1 MPHKMLLTMYFCD
14 DCGSMITPQNGN
26 GECGACGAEYNFES
40 AESESF
46 EKSRD
51 RADGGETVRTELESL
66 PTTKS
71 GNIPKSEAMDWL
83 KEQPRP
89 SGAEMRR
96 ATMEKPSDFEGSTY
110 PTDISNIRV
119 TGDPNFIET
128 IAGLFSWIVD
138 MEDYSRR
145 VEINLKETEDRETGE
160 KTGNYALYLSLAER
174 G

>member
-1 MPHKMLLTMYFCD
+1 MYLLVYFCD
-14 DCGSMITPQNGN
+14 DCGSMITPQNGS
-26 GECGACGAEYNFES
+26 GECGTCGAEYEIEGV
-40 AESESF
+40 ESESL
-46 EKSRD
+46 ESETDED
-51 RADGGETVRTELESL
+51 RGLADGGKTMKTELETL

-83 KEQPRP
+83 ENRDRP

-96 ATMEKPSDFEGSTY
+96 ATIEKPSGFKGSTY

-119 TGDPNFIET
+119 TGDPQFIET
-128 IAGLFSWIVD
+128 IAGLFRWIVD

-160 KTGNYALYLSLAER
+160 KTGNYALYLSVAER

>member
-1 MPHKMLLTMYFCD
+1 MYFCD
-14 DCGSMITPQNGN
+14 DCGSMITPQNGS
-26 GECGACGAEYNFES
+26 GECGSCGAEYELEE

-46 EKSRD
+46 QENRG
-51 RADGGETVRTELESL
+51 RADGGETVKTELESL

-71 GNIPKSEAMDWL
+71 GNVPKSEAMDWL
-83 KEQPRP
+83 KSRDRP

-96 ATMEKPSDFEGSTY
+96 ATIEKPSDFEGSSY
-110 PTDISNIRV
+110 PADISNIRV
-119 TGDPNFIET
+119 TGDPHFIET

-160 KTGNYALYLSLAER
+160 ETGNYALYLSVAER